1 MSVMDRPEAVDQ
13 LKWGALSPR
22 VECQG
27 REPTGQLIGV
37 SSWIADKGQTS
48 SAHQMT
54 TEVAPS
60 TGVKSVAQWLGPADR
75 PLFSW
80 LDLPD
85 DNSVVGVVILCSA
98 MGLEAAYSA
107 RALREL
113 AHQLAASRWAVLR
126 VDYAG
131 TGDSAGSWTDPD
143 QVAEWRLSV
152 REAIEY
158 ARTLETPRVAV
169 VGLRIG
175 ATIAAVELTEP
186 AGVDDLVLWDP
197 CASGK
202 AFLREQRAL
211 WAFRR
216 EQAIQWGIL
225 HEGDSW
231 GSEEA
236 RDDDSFEAPGAMFS
250 AQTVSD
256 LKSLAISSSN
266 PGLASRKLVLTREG
280 RKLDRALAEW
290 SELSHVEFSEIA
302 AQEGLFDAD
311 AITPEPTLQRIISWL
326 NEPIGPVTRIETPK
340 TPADVTHRLHGRP
353 AVLERPLFIGPARL
367 FGILSEPEESS
378 GRTAPTVIFLNTGRI
393 GHQGP
398 ARFWVDLARLWSSEG
413 MRCLRVDLS
422 GLGDSPTRPHRTDN
436 VEFPADGLDDLRD
449 VRSVVA
455 TEFGPDIVLVGLCS
469 GGYHAV
475 EAALD
480 EPVAS
485 VCVINPALAF
495 YRWTRHPYRR
505 FEPSEGEGFQDRKA
519 WGATRPWVNR
529 VMARLAPLRGA
540 VRKLPGGWW
549 ILKRTLVTAS
559 PAVMFDH
566 LTQSGVRVL
575 VVAGSAESR
584 RLRQG
589 EEGRYRTLARNP
601 SFRFETVPSLEHTLL
616 ERTGRDRVSQLLH
629 SWVVGAG
636 ADMEAAIPP
645 DSMPQKPTG
654 HLAQTESDRVGGP

>member
-1 MSVMDRPEAVDQ
+1 
-13 LKWGALSPR
+13 
-22 VECQG
+22 
-27 REPTGQLIGV
+27 
-37 SSWIADKGQTS
+37 
-48 SAHQMT
+48 MT
-54 TEVAPS
+54 TEVLLSA
-60 TGVKSVAQWLGPADR
+60 GVRSVPQWLGSADR

-85 DNSVVGVVILCSA
+85 DNSVVGIVVLCSA

-143 QVAEWRLSV
+143 QVAEWRLNV

-158 ARTLETPRVAV
+158 ARVLDAPRIAV

-175 ATIAAVELTEP
+175 ATIAAAELTEP

-225 HEGDSW
+225 NEGDSW

-236 RDDDSFEAPGAMFS
+236 RDDDGSFEAPGAMFS

-256 LKSLAISSSN
+256 LQTLAISSSN
-266 PGLASRKLVLTREG
+266 AGLASRTLVLTREG

-290 SELSHVEFSEIA
+290 SALSHVEFSEIG

-311 AITPEPTLQRIISWL
+311 AITPEPTLQRILSWL
-326 NEPIGPVTRIETPK
+326 NEPTGPVARIETPK
-340 TPADVTHRLHGRP
+340 SPADVVHRLSGRP
-353 AVLERPLFIGPARL
+353 AVIERPLFIGPARL

-378 GRTAPTVIFLNTGRI
+378 GGSAPTVIFLNTGRI

-398 ARFWVDLARLWSSEG
+398 ARFWVDLSRLWSSEG
-413 MRCLRVDLS
+413 VRCLRVDLS

-449 VRSVVA
+449 VRRFVA
-455 TEFGPDIVLVGLCS
+455 AEFGPNIVLIGLCS
-469 GGYHAV
+469 GGYHAI

-480 EPVAS
+480 EPVAL

-505 FEPSEGEGFQDRKA
+505 FEPGEDEGFQDRKA

-540 VRKLPGGWW
+540 LRKLPGGWW

-559 PAVMFDH
+559 PAAMFNR

-575 VVAGSAESR
+575 VVAGNAESR
-584 RLRQG
+584 KLLQG
-589 EEGRYRTLARNP
+589 EEGRYRTLARNA
-601 SFRFETVPSLEHTLL
+601 SFRFETLPGLEHTLL
-616 ERTGRDRVSQLLH
+616 ERSGRDGVSVLLR

-636 ADMEAAIPP
+636 ADTEAAIP
-645 DSMPQKPTG
+645 DGIPQKRTG
-654 HLAQTESDRVGGP
+654 HLRQADDDRVGGP